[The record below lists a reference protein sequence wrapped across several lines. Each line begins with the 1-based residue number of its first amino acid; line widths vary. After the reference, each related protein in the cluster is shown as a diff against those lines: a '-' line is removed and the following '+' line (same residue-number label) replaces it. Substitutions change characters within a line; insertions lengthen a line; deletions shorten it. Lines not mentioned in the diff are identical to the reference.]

1 MSGVLMSS
9 FSPLGSQLYG
19 ASFSNARVAAL
30 FTDEHHIKT
39 MLEVEAALARA
50 QAKLG
55 LIPES
60 AALEIEA
67 ATHSLEVDITQLRT
81 AIAKD
86 GFPVIELV
94 RQLRANVTSNA
105 ADFVHFG
112 ATTQDILDTANA
124 LRIRAALETIRELL
138 EKVIAQLAKLARAQ
152 RSTIMAGRTHTQ
164 HALPITFGF
173 KVAGWLAPLLRHHQ
187 RLQELE
193 PRLNVVQFGGAV
205 GTLAALGNHGLKVQ
219 HALASELRLNDPLMP
234 WHTQRDNI
242 SELAGWF
249 ALVTSSL
256 GKMAQDVLL
265 LAQSE
270 IGEVRE
276 SDDMT
281 RGGSSTMPQK
291 SNPITSELILTIA
304 RMNATLLPALHHAN
318 LHEHE
323 RGTHG
328 MQLEWLTLAQ
338 MIGLTSGALE
348 QAVNLSQNMVVNAD
362 RMLENVQA
370 SHGLMLAEALSFAL
384 AQHMPKTDA
393 KRLSADLVREAL
405 EKKRNLIELARA
417 KITLPLDWDSLQESN
432 YLGSSDAV
440 IDRVLKAASL
450 TESERIHRA

>member
-1 MSGVLMSS
+1 VAKL
-9 FSPLGSQLYG
+9 FS
-19 ASFSNARVAAL
+19 
-30 FTDEHHIKT
+30 DEHHIKT
-39 MLEVEAALARA
+39 MLEVEAALAQA

-55 LIPES
+55 LIPAD
-60 AALEIEA
+60 AALEIEHA
-67 ATHSLEVDITQLRT
+67 AQSLEVDFGQLR
-81 AIAKD
+81 AGIAND

-94 RQLRANVTSNA
+94 KQLRKKASSNA

-112 ATTQDILDTANA
+112 ATTQDILDTANT
-124 LRIRAALETIRELL
+124 LRIRDALEIIRELL
-138 EKVIAQLAKLARAQ
+138 EAVIAQLAQLARVH
-152 RSTIMAGRTHTQ
+152 RNTIMAGRTHMQ
-164 HALPITFGF
+164 QALPITFGF
-173 KVAGWLAPLLRHHQ
+173 KVAGWLTPLLRHHE
-187 RLQELE
+187 RLRELE
-193 PRLNVVQFGGAV
+193 PRINVVQFGGAV
-205 GTLAALGNHGLKVQ
+205 GTLAALGNRGLEVQ
-219 HALASELRLNDPLMP
+219 AALAIELKLNEPLMP

-242 SELAGWF
+242 AELTGWL

-270 IGEVRE
+270 IAEVRE
-276 SDDMT
+276 SNDAN

-291 SNPITSELILTIA
+291 SNPITSESILTIA

-348 QAVNLSQNMVVNAD
+348 KSVSLVENMVVNED

-384 AQHMPKTDA
+384 AQHMPKSEA
-393 KRLSADLVREAL
+393 KKLSADLAREAL
-405 EKKRNLIELARA
+405 ETKRNLIELA
-417 KITLPLDWDSLQESN
+417 LQESN
-432 YLGSSDAV
+432 YLGSSDSM
-440 IDRVLKAASL
+440 IDRVLEAASVI
-450 TESERIHRA
+450 EAKRIQRA